1 VRTRGRGGG
10 FETRAVRRDPVA
22 KVQIWVEVS
31 EEHFHRYEGEARR
44 RGVAVE
50 TLVAHTVNCLLKE
63 FEDEERECPDRLHLM
78 S

>member
-1 VRTRGRGGG
+1 M
-10 FETRAVRRDPVA
+10 A

-44 RGVAVE
+44 RGVPVE

-63 FEDEERECPDRLHLM
+63 FEDEERECPDRLLLM
-78 S
+78 SWRSPEGVASRKEPAVLRG

>member
-1 VRTRGRGGG
+1 M
-10 FETRAVRRDPVA
+10 A

-44 RGVAVE
+44 RGVPVE
-50 TLVAHTVNCLLKE
+50 TLVAHTVNCLLRE
-63 FEDEERECPDRLHLM
+63 FEDEERECPDRLLLM

>member
-1 VRTRGRGGG
+1 M
-10 FETRAVRRDPVA
+10 A

-44 RGVAVE
+44 RGVPVE
-50 TLVAHTVNCLLKE
+50 ELVAHTVNSLLKE
-63 FEDEERECPDRLHLM
+63 FEDEERECPDRLLLM

>member
-1 VRTRGRGGG
+1 MEEDEVQAQTPDD
-10 FETRAVRRDPVA
+10 RRYRMP

-44 RGVAVE
+44 RGVPVE

-63 FEDEERECPDRLHLM
+63 YEDEERDCPDRLLLM

>member
-1 VRTRGRGGG
+1 VGEGEVEAQTPDD
-10 FETRAVRRDPVA
+10 RRYRMP

-44 RGVAVE
+44 RGVPVE
-50 TLVAHTVNCLLKE
+50 SLVSHTVNCLLKE
-63 FEDEERECPDRLHLM
+63 FEDEERECPDRLLLM